1 MDMTDTLAVTS
12 LGSHGAMTAE
22 AALVRALDGV
32 EGLLRQTGWS
42 PDDEIGWSLTYGRHG
57 VFACAEPLAGSEHRS
72 EVRIEA
78 TTGLLPGR
86 RKRMQRVITL

>member
-1 MDMTDTLAVTS
+1 MTDTLTAARLTS
-12 LGSHGAMTAE
+12 SGGSVTAE

-32 EGLLRQTGWS
+32 EGILRQTGWS

-57 VFACAEPLAGSEHRS
+57 VFACAEPMTGSASRVD
-72 EVRIEA
+72 VRIEA
-78 TTGLLPGR
+78 TTGLLPWR